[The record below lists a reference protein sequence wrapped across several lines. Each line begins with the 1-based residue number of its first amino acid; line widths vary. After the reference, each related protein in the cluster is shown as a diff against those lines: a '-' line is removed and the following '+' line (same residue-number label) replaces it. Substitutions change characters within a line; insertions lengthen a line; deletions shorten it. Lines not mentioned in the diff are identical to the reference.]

1 MSLSWKRWLPA
12 VLLLGLVL
20 PFVGKPVHID
30 DANFLTLAQGARL
43 DPWRPHA
50 IPVNWQG
57 RTEAAFEVL
66 SNPPGIGWWLA
77 PVVDAPAWLQHLWML
92 PWLGLLVLGARSL
105 GRRFGGDGTA
115 GVLLIGSA
123 PLVVLAAQSLTPDLP
138 LIAVTAAGLGGYLAA
153 VDQRRRGAA
162 AGWALL
168 AGSAV
173 LFRYSGLCLIPLLV
187 LYPLLRRRPP
197 WPALLGALPLLLLL
211 AHDLHAYGRLH
222 LVAMGSFQSVSG
234 TGWLSYRK
242 LVAAL
247 AMLGAAGVLPLIAAR
262 VGWRALVPGFV
273 GAFLG
278 LGAAIGSGL
287 GTGAALWTA
296 ACAGAGAAVLLAHAL
311 APVGEE
317 GRADLLFLLAW
328 ALGGLLFLLLLRFTA
343 GRYWLPFLPAVALAW
358 LRLRPGRGLIAAA
371 VGLQV
376 LLALALSVDDLAMA
390 RVGREAALAVD
401 REATARAPQCED
413 GAGERVFAGHW
424 GWQHQ
429 LEQLGW
435 RSLEDE
441 ERLRV
446 GALLAVAEAP
456 WPQEPAAGSCLELLW
471 ERSYPDRWPGPRVHS
486 LAGRANLHAF
496 VIAGSPPVETYVPW
510 TLAGDPREHIA
521 LYRACD

>member
-12 VLLLGLVL
+12 ALLLGLVL
-20 PFVGKPVHID
+20 PFSGKPVHID

-43 DPWRPHA
+43 DPWRPHD

-57 RTEAAFEVL
+57 STEAAFDVL

-77 PVVDAPAWLQHLWML
+77 PVLDGPLWVQHLWML
-92 PWLGLLVLGARSL
+92 PWLLLLTWGARRL
-105 GRRFGGDGTA
+105 GRRFGGDGDA
-115 GVLLIGSA
+115 ALLLIGSA

-138 LIAVTAAGLGGYLAA
+138 LIALTAAGLGGYLGA
-153 VDQRRRGAA
+153 VDEGRGRAA
-162 AGWALL
+162 AGWALV

-173 LFRYSGLCLIPLLV
+173 LFRYSGLCLIPLLL
-187 LYPLLRRRPP
+187 LYPALRRKIP
-197 WPALLGALPLLLLL
+197 WAGLAGLAPLLLLL

-222 LVAMGSFQSVSG
+222 LVAMGGFQSISN

-247 AMLGAAGVLPLIAAR
+247 AMFGAAGVLPVLAFR
-262 VGWRALVPGFV
+262 VGWRALIPAFV

-278 LGAAIGSGL
+278 LGAAIGSEL
-287 GTGAALWTA
+287 SAPTALWTA
-296 ACAGAGAAVLLAHAL
+296 ACTGAGAAVLLGPL
-311 APVGEE
+311 ATIRAEE
-317 GRADLLFLLAW
+317 GRSDLLFLLAW
-328 ALGGLLFLLLLRFTA
+328 ALGGLAFLLLLRFTA

-358 LRLRPGRGLIAAA
+358 LRLRPGRR
-371 VGLQV
+371 
-376 LLALALSVDDLAMA
+376 LLALAVGAQVVLALLLSVDDYAMA
-390 RVGREAALAVD
+390 RAGRDAALAVD
-401 REATARAPQCED
+401 REATARATQCED

-435 RSLEDE
+435 RGLEDE
-441 ERLRV
+441 ELLRV

-471 ERSYPDRWPGPRVHS
+471 ERSVPDRWPGPRVHS

-496 VIAGSPPVETYVPW
+496 VIAGQPPVETYVPW
-510 TLAGDPREHIA
+510 TLADDPRDHIA